1 MNEQSP
7 RPRNTINAVKRALD
21 VLLLFTTSDS
31 AYLGVSQIAGQL
43 RISKAV
49 VYRMLSTLRAAGLVE
64 FDEATRRY
72 SLGPTALALA
82 DAYLAR
88 IDICDLAQ
96 APMRRLSD
104 LTAETATLSILTGRS
119 RVYIGQEAPARELKM
134 TVPLGHPFPLHAGSS
149 SKAFLAFLSEADR
162 EKYLT
167 AGELPALT
175 ERTVTNQ
182 ASAAARAYRDPRPRV
197 CGVIRRAAARRRI
210 GSGPH
215 LQPAGR
221 ACRGDERMRS
231 RGAVQ
236 GVSRAGGDFAADGDI
251 CSVPAARL
259 PVPVERSGRPG
270 PYADAGARH
279 RRLGARA

>member
-21 VLLLFTTSDS
+21 VLLLFTTSGS
-31 AYLGVSQIAGQL
+31 AYLGVSEIAGQL

-64 FDEATRRY
+64 LDESTRRY
-72 SLGPTALALA
+72 SLGPTTLAIA
-82 DAYLAR
+82 DAYLAH
-88 IDICDLAQ
+88 IDIRDLAQ

-104 LTAETATLSILTGRS
+104 LTDETATLSILTGRS

-162 EKYLT
+162 EKYLA

-182 ASAAARAYRDPRPRV
+182 EALRRELAAVRGRGYAVSFGERQQGAGSVAAPIFNRQGEPVAVMSV
-197 CGVIRRAAARRRI
+197 CGPAERFRE
-210 GSGPH
+210 S
-215 LQPAGR
+215 AGR
-221 ACRGDERMRS
+221 
-231 RGAVQ
+231 V
-236 GVSRAGGDFAADGDI
+236 AALLLTET
-251 CSVPAARL
+251 SAL
-259 PVPVERSGRPG
+259 S
-270 PYADAGARH
+270 
-279 RRLGARA
+279 RRLGYLSSPSRDPADLRFTPTQVRGTEG

>member
-43 RISKAV
+43 MISKAV

-72 SLGPTALALA
+72 SLGPAALALA
-82 DAYLAR
+82 DAYLAH
-88 IDICDLAQ
+88 IDIRGLAQ

-104 LTAETATLSILTGRS
+104 LTDETATLSILTGWS
-119 RVYIGQEAPARELKM
+119 RVYIGQETPAREVKM
-134 TVPLGHPFPLHAGSS
+134 TVPLGHPFPLHAGGS

-167 AGELPALT
+167 GRELPSLT
-175 ERTVTNQ
+175 ERTVTDQ
-182 ASAAARAYRDPRPRV
+182 ATLRRELAAIRDRGYAVSFGERQQGAGSVAAPVFNRQGEPVAVMSV
-197 CGVIRRAAARRRI
+197 CGPAERFIQAA
-210 GSGPH
+210 
-215 LQPAGR
+215 
-221 ACRGDERMRS
+221 ER
-231 RGAVQ
+231 V
-236 GVSRAGGDFAADGDI
+236 AALLLTET
-251 CSVPAARL
+251 SAL
-259 PVPVERSGRPG
+259 S
-270 PYADAGARH
+270 
-279 RRLGARA
+279 RRLGYLSSSSRDPADLTVTPTQARGTEG

>member
-43 RISKAV
+43 MISKAV

-64 FDEATRRY
+64 FDEASRRY
-72 SLGPTALALA
+72 SLGPAALALA

-104 LTAETATLSILTGRS
+104 LTAETATLSILTGWS
-119 RVYIGQEAPARELKM
+119 RVYIGQETPAREVKM
-134 TVPLGHPFPLHAGSS
+134 TVPLGHPFPLHAGGS

-167 AGELPALT
+167 AGELTALT

-182 ASAAARAYRDPRPRV
+182 ATLRHELAAIRDRGYAVSFGERQQGAGSVAAPVFNRQGEAVAVISV
-197 CGVIRRAAARRRI
+197 CG
-210 GSGPH
+210 
-215 LQPAGR
+215 PA
-221 ACRGDERMRS
+221 ERFIQS
-231 RGAVQ
+231 A
-236 GVSRAGGDFAADGDI
+236 
-251 CSVPAARL
+251 
-259 PVPVERSGRPG
+259 ERVATLLLAETS
-270 PYADAGARH
+270 ALS
-279 RRLGARA
+279 RRLGYLSS